1 LNGRAAKETIMQNP
15 AGEAIEIIK
24 DEHRSMGAVVKG
36 MQARVAAVKAGT
48 EPPDAYL
55 LRARLDYVEM
65 MPDRVHHPK
74 EDEFTG

>member
-24 DEHRSMGAVVKG
+24 DGHRSMGAVVKG

-55 LRARLDYVEM
+55 L
-65 MPDRVHHPK
+65 
-74 EDEFTG
+74 